1 MTIMNITF
9 YFLIFPLICVRSQ
22 DKLGLH
28 CCPSI
33 RISSTS
39 FGRDHQ
45 PASMGNYNSM
55 NGKINNRLV
64 FKHVTGNSSFR
75 NFRGFILGTL
85 KFVFHY

>member
-1 MTIMNITF
+1 MH
-9 YFLIFPLICVRSQ
+9 VHSQ

-45 PASMGNYNSM
+45 PASMGNYNSIQ
-55 NGKINNRLV
+55 GKINNRLV
-64 FKHVTGNSSFR
+64 FKHLTGNYNLR
-75 NFRGFILGTL
+75 NFWGFNKLRGIPQITFIIS
-85 KFVFHY
+85 